1 MLMTKD
7 PQRVNRKSKRGN
19 KKKHAASLRG
29 KRKRYKP
36 YIPDS

>member
-19 KKKHAASLRG
+19 KKHIANPKG